1 MRLGGV
7 ARVGG
12 DFVVLSLVCGVSAFS
27 VWFATF
33 PRSKFGLVGA
43 SARSTCL
50 GHVCARGIARV
61 WGDFV
66 VLSLVFSE
74 QAHAA
79 RAKHVCACVRG
90 RAWFWECAVENGGVL
105 RKVCS

>member
-1 MRLGGV
+1 MRPGGV

-43 SARSTCL
+43 SALAKSFSCSKIGLVVASVRNSPRK
-50 GHVCARGIARV
+50 RGVRLCEGARV
-61 WGDFV
+61 
-66 VLSLVFSE
+66 VLGM
-74 QAHAA
+74 
-79 RAKHVCACVRG
+79 CG
-90 RAWFWECAVENGGVL
+90 
-105 RKVCS
+105 